1 MSELLLYGLG
11 ILLGIISYF
20 LRVLHSEH
28 KDVQKELIELSNKIE
43 LTKQASEIKIQNI
56 EKELNTNL
64 RELNKKIDHIT
75 QCIDKLFDI
84 TRGKNE

>member
-1 MSELLLYGLG
+1 MQDVVLYGLG
-11 ILLGIISYF
+11 ALLGIISYF
-20 LRVLHSEH
+20 LRVLHQEH
-28 KDVQKELIELSNKIE
+28 KEVQNKLIELANKIE

-64 RELNKKIDHIT
+64 RDLNKKIDHIT
-75 QCIDKLFDI
+75 QCIDKLFDL